1 MSVKGG
7 MEWWRQRRGKGRKD
21 GESKGIGGKKIK
33 YGKKKRGHTF
43 RPSNVSAT
51 LAVVGLQTGLLPVWL
66 VFHVATSFRLDIPR
80 AAYLGIFG
88 GYVAQER
95 TRHEL
100 LASNVGRKTQ
110 NKV

>member
-1 MSVKGG
+1 M
-7 MEWWRQRRGKGRKD
+7 GKEEGTYVQTFKCLSD
-21 GESKGIGGKKIK
+21 GSC
-33 YGKKKRGHTF
+33 R
-43 RPSNVSAT
+43 
-51 LAVVGLQTGLLPVWL
+51 LVGLQTGLLPVWL